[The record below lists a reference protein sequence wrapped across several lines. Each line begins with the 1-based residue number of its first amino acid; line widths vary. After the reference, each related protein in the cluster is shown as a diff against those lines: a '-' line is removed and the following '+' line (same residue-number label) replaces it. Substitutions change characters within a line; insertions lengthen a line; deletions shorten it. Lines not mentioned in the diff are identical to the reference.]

1 MKKKAFIVLLSL
13 AILLVVMVACEENLE
28 GETDI
33 ESIYEGE
40 REMEEVVYVTA
51 EEYMEFYGLTEENFV
66 PNEYLCIYL
75 EEHPRTYEILESWND
90 YYIVLDFYN
99 EGHVFGC
106 NISELCGGEKI
117 NITEND
123 DFSDVTH
130 IIIRCTEAIKG
141 TEFTQE
147 YNMVIDVNTDMYYY
161 NGKDS
166 DYTKADAIKQLTD
179 EDTDELLSELR
190 SIITPKWE
198 QPESLNSYHHIR
210 WNLYLVKE
218 DGSVIYYW
226 GYTPDEE
233 GHPGFHDWF
242 VKVQNLAE
250 E

>member
-13 AILLVVMVACEENLE
+13 AILLVVMVSCEENLE
-28 GETDI
+28 GETDN

-66 PNEYLCIYL
+66 PIEYL
-75 EEHPRTYEILESWND
+75 EEYLQEWPMTYEMLKKGND
-90 YYIVLDFYN
+90 YLNVIGFYN
-99 EGHVFGC
+99 EGHIFGYNILNLIDRECVFA
-106 NISELCGGEKI
+106 SEDE
-117 NITEND
+117 
-123 DFSDVTH
+123 DFSTVKH
-130 IIIRCTEAIKG
+130 IILWDNTAVTG
-141 TEFTQE
+141 TEYSQS
-147 YNMVIDVNTDMYYY
+147 NIVVIDIVNEKYYY
-161 NGKDS
+161 NANKMDF
-166 DYTKADAIKQLTD
+166 TDAEVIKNIND
-179 EDTDELLSELR
+179 EIIDELLSELR